1 MVAAIGR
8 PHDAWACAIVP
19 APLMAAA
26 RETVNRLLLALC
38 CTVALESTASAA
50 SPTAEPGSPV
60 RRQPQVAV
68 LGPSSVT
75 ERRDLEAVTQ
85 RLREL
90 PIKVVVYREVARP
103 LHQTIRKARSLV
115 SEEAMDAVVWLGYWR
130 SQRTLFVHTSAGR
143 TLARQLARR
152 ESSAADREELAIV
165 ARTTVGALLD
175 GGVRAME
182 EVLDVGGDALGAD
195 SADAPPVEA
204 TPASSQPSP
213 DAQLAPAV
221 TEPGAEPGSPASAAR
236 DASAEADDTMGLSA
250 RAGYVG
256 STPLVS
262 AESAW
267 QSGAGVALRLR
278 HRSLYLDVSY
288 AFLEASTLR
297 LDSASASFHRHPAT
311 LALGAVWRP
320 ARSPSLSFAAELSA
334 GADRLTRE
342 TVATANS
349 SVPTSAESRWLFS
362 GGARI
367 AARAQ
372 VARRVGVYASL
383 GADALLSSFD
393 YVAVGSDGSERESL
407 RRFVGKLDVGASFD
421 FWGVADAQPSP

>member
-1 MVAAIGR
+1 
-8 PHDAWACAIVP
+8 
-19 APLMAAA
+19 MAAA

-50 SPTAEPGSPV
+50 SPLAAPGSPV

-75 ERRDLEAVTQ
+75 ERQDLEAVTQ

-90 PIKVVVYREVARP
+90 PIRVVVYREVAQP
-103 LHQTIRKARSLV
+103 LQQTIRKARSLV
-115 SEEAMDAVVWLGYWR
+115 RQEAMDAVVWLGYWHA
-130 SQRTLFVHTSAGR
+130 QRTLFVHTSAGR

-175 GGVRAME
+175 GGERSME
-182 EVLDVGGDALGAD
+182 EVLDVGSDAVGPEGDV
-195 SADAPPVEA
+195 PPAEA
-204 TPASSQPSP
+204 TPSKSSQRPP
-213 DAQLAPAV
+213 EGALAAPA
-221 TEPGAEPGSPASAAR
+221 TEVGAEPRS
-236 DASAEADDTMGLSA
+236 DASAEHDDSRETEDGVGLSA

-267 QSGAGVALRLR
+267 QSGGGVALRLR
-278 HRSLYLDVSY
+278 RRSLYLDVSY

-297 LDSASASFHRHPAT
+297 LDSASASFQRHPAT

-334 GADRLTRE
+334 GADGLTRE
-342 TVATANS
+342 TVTTATS

-362 GGARI
+362 AGVRV

-372 VARRVGVYASL
+372 VARRVGVYALL

-393 YVAVGSDGSERESL
+393 YVAVGSDASERESL

-421 FWGVADAQPSP
+421 FWGAADAQPSP